1 MKIDDTFLAVFA
13 RQKQKEKPG
22 VLSLSAKCITLLD
35 ACKPFLTQYPLE
47 MFLKLNCQLC
57 YPGFEERSRVLTA
70 PYLCRIQID
79 TSHHIKAL
87 KLAPN
92 GVSQSDNTDNQHKS

>member
-47 MFLKLNCQLC
+47 MFLKLWTVSSAIRGL
-57 YPGFEERSRVLTA
+57 R
-70 PYLCRIQID
+70 
-79 TSHHIKAL
+79 
-87 KLAPN
+87 N
-92 GVSQSDNTDNQHKS
+92 GLVS

>member
-1 MKIDDTFLAVFA
+1 MQTIPHTVSTGNVF
-13 RQKQKEKPG
+13 E
-22 VLSLSAKCITLLD
+22 T
-35 ACKPFLTQYPLE
+35 
-47 MFLKLNCQLC
+47 MNCQLC

-79 TSHHIKAL
+79 TSHHVKAL

-92 GVSQSDNTDNQHKS
+92 GVSQSDNMTINTKVDFCGWLAIGRH

>member
-47 MFLKLNCQLC
+47 MFLKL
-57 YPGFEERSRVLTA
+57 
-70 PYLCRIQID
+70 
-79 TSHHIKAL
+79 
-87 KLAPN
+87 
-92 GVSQSDNTDNQHKS
+92 